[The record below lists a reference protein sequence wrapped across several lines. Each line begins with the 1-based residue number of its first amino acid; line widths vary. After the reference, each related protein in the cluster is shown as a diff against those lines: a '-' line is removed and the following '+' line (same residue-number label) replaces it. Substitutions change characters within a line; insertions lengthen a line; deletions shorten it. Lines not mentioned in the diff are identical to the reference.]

1 MNEALQILQS
11 WGPWGLLAA
20 VIIFV
25 VTNPEKAER
34 VGGWFLGLFSWTCR
48 GIRQRSIKSK
58 LQGQVSS
65 FALSIDKEVKG
76 VMPYNMRLNF
86 IKEIDRAQLDPT
98 KKTVV
103 VCIKD
108 RGSEDRNIVRAMMA
122 FCPVG
127 VIPQARP
134 YLDIAMNEGINITVS
149 RKLLNFLKHYS
160 ALQYLYNEV
169 LPACVRDVS
178 GLDMF
183 CQIFDV
189 LDENGLFTRVVLE
202 EIRDFGARVETK
214 YPEASHADEATQF
227 VNYVHQVATRPEG
240 QDIADIGHLGRYIT
254 AAFVFIGTGK
264 AMLSKGPTVYLDH
277 LRLVRDTGFEKAYLA
292 ARGGSRK
299 DREPSL
305 SIKMAERVSYLAE
318 RKKLA
323 KRGRDMRYYATAH
336 DGVNRLHALIEMTIL
351 PSTS

>member
-25 VTNPEKAER
+25 VFNPEKAER

-76 VMPYNMRLNF
+76 VMPYNMRLSF

-98 KKTVV
+98 KKTVI

-108 RGSEDRNIVRAMMA
+108 RGSEDQNLVHSMMA

-134 YLDIAMNEGINITVS
+134 YLDIAMNEGINITVT
-149 RKLLNFLKHYS
+149 RKLLNRLKHYS
-160 ALQYLYNEV
+160 ALKYMYEEV
-169 LPACVRDVS
+169 LPACAKNTP
-178 GLDMF
+178 GLDAF
-183 CQIFDV
+183 CRIFDL
-189 LDENGLFTRVVLE
+189 LDESGLFTRVVLS
-202 EIRDFGARVETK
+202 EIRDFGAHIETR
-214 YPEASHADEATQF
+214 YPEQSHADEAAEF
-227 VNYVHQVATRPEG
+227 VNYVYQVATKAEG
-240 QDIADIGHLGRYIT
+240 DEMPDIGHLGRYMT
-254 AAFVFIGTGK
+254 AAFVFIGTGGVMMK
-264 AMLSKGPTVYLDH
+264 KGATPYLDH
-277 LRLVRDTGFEKAYLA
+277 MRLLRDTGFGKAYLA
-292 ARGGSRK
+292 ARGGPKGSLK
-299 DREPSL
+299 PSL
-305 SIKMAERVSYLAE
+305 SIKMAERVSYLSE
-318 RKKLA
+318 RAKLA
-323 KRGRDMRYYATAH
+323 KRGRNMHYYATTG
-336 DGVNRLHALIEMTIL
+336 DGVNRLHVLIEMTIL